1 MNLAA
6 DITATFSYIVVVKP
20 EINYLQHYSYS
31 NVLQLQRQLVFKKRF
46 DVLLACQNSASSVN
60 ERLGSI

>member
-6 DITATFSYIVVVKP
+6 DIIATFSYIVVVKP